1 MKKTIKIIVYTV
13 CVALMLWFFL
23 SWCDIV
29 ADNTKPN
36 PVHHP
41 YNIFVLMTQEQE
53 EEVSDGM
60 CGDPVSASTD
70 IKCGVIYS
78 IDGNYITFET
88 DDGNLWAV
96 EVGDPN
102 EFDVNRY
109 YCLFFQGEEIVKAFC
124 EVW

>member
-1 MKKTIKIIVYTV
+1 MKKIIKITVYTIS
-13 CVALMLWFFL
+13 VALALWFFL

-29 ADNTKPN
+29 ADNTEPN

-41 YNIFVLMTQEQE
+41 YNAFVLMVQDNQE
-53 EEVSDGM
+53 EEVDGM
-60 CGDPVSASTD
+60 CGDPVAASSD

-88 DDGNLWAV
+88 DDGNLWTA